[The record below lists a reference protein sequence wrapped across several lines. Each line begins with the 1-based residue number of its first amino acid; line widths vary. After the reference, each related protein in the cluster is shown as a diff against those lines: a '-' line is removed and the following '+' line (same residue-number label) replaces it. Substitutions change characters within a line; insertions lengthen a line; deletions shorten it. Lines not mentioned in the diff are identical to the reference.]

1 MTERRRF
8 RCDASIILLSMHEN
22 IGDGITFLLVSQHIV
37 VHRIASIQL
46 KKNMI
51 VFFSFYETSKNL
63 DYFSWVQLTE
73 ARPLKLWHNLNGE

>member
-8 RCDASIILLSMHEN
+8 RCDASIILLSMPEN
-22 IGDGITFLLVSQHIV
+22 IGDGITFLLVSQHVV

-46 KKNMI
+46 KKYNSCL
-51 VFFSFYETSKNL
+51 FFFYETSKNL
-63 DYFSWVQLTE
+63 EYFSWVQPTE